1 MNKKIR
7 EITDRVLILLYLRG
21 IVTAFRSLYQL
32 EFIIGHFL
40 TSTLYQSIDKEK
52 KPIPWFTYPIINY
65 LNSLNLKNK
74 TIFEYG
80 SGNSTIYWASRC
92 KNLVTVEH
100 DETWFAVVKEKIEK
114 YNNSKLLFVSPASA
128 EKYSSSILRFDTK
141 FDIIVVDGEFREK
154 CTQRAIKKLKSGG
167 MIILDNS
174 DWFPKIKYFLEK
186 QGFNRIDFKGFA
198 PINPYLSTTSI
209 FFKLFNFKNK

>member
-1 MNKKIR
+1 MNQNIRDKI
-7 EITDRVLILLYLRG
+7 DKALIFLRLRG

-32 EFIIGHFL
+32 EYGIGHFL
-40 TSTLYQSIDKEK
+40 SSTFYQSIDKEK
-52 KPIPWFTYPIINY
+52 NPIPWFTYPIIDY
-65 LNSLNLKNK
+65 LNNLNLKNK

-80 SGNSTIYWASRC
+80 SGNSTIYWATRC
-92 KNLVTVEH
+92 KSLVAVEH
-100 DETWFAVVKEKIEK
+100 DEIWFSVVKEKIEK
-114 YNNSKLLFVSPASA
+114 YNNSKLLFVNSASA
-128 EKYSSSILRFDTK
+128 EKYSSSILKFDTK
-141 FDIIVVDGEFREK
+141 FDIIVIDGEHREK
-154 CTQRAIKKLKSGG
+154 CARKAIKKLKSGG

-209 FFKLFNFKNK
+209 FFKLFNFKIK